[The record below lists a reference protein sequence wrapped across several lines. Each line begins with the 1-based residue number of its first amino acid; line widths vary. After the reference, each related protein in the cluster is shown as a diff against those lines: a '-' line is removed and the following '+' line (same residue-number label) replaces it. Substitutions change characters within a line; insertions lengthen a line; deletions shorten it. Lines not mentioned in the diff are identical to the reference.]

1 MRRTV
6 KRAVAVGMVC
16 VMAAGLAGCTGSAN
30 ATKAPETTAAPA
42 TEAPK
47 TEEAKTEGESSGEE
61 AKAAETTGE
70 KKDYKIAVL
79 LPGPTGYFVATKEGV
94 DAAAAEYGVT
104 IEYADAQWDASKQL
118 AQAEDFMVKGVDLI
132 ALCCVD
138 SGSGE
143 KIVKSAQESDIPVL
157 AFTNAIGSEETGE
170 YAGLVSY
177 VGQNEVNTGAVTGEI
192 AKNLLGGD
200 GGKAILI
207 EGVPGTTPQINRK
220 KGLEQA
226 LEGSNIEIIYN
237 QTSNWEKEQALKIVE
252 DLIQKKMEFNVVI
265 CQDDNSATGA
275 GQALKEAGM
284 KEDVKVIGL
293 GGSKDGLQAVKDGV
307 IDGTTYMSA
316 VEEGHLAIETSV
328 KYLNGEKVEPVTEI
342 RQVEV
347 NKDNVDTFKGEW

>member
-6 KRAVAVGMVC
+6 KRAVAVGMAC

-177 VGQNEVNTGAVTGEI
+177 VGRTKST
-192 AKNLLGGD
+192 
-200 GGKAILI
+200 
-207 EGVPGTTPQINRK
+207 
-220 KGLEQA
+220 QA
-226 LEGSNIEIIYN
+226 P
-237 QTSNWEKEQALKIVE
+237 
-252 DLIQKKMEFNVVI
+252 
-265 CQDDNSATGA
+265 
-275 GQALKEAGM
+275 
-284 KEDVKVIGL
+284 
-293 GGSKDGLQAVKDGV
+293 LQAKSQR
-307 IDGTTYMSA
+307 TC
-316 VEEGHLAIETSV
+316 
-328 KYLNGEKVEPVTEI
+328 
-342 RQVEV
+342 
-347 NKDNVDTFKGEW
+347 